1 MPDKRFSKN
10 KLYTLR
16 RNEERVGDFKTIKE
30 VAAFIGCTPQN
41 IQQNKRGAGVY
52 SWKDYTLT
60 KSQSWEADAL
70 LKYKRLARYV
80 INPATASKVYLGL
93 KNLLAEIEGGEL

>member
-1 MPDKRFSKN
+1 MKNKYYTLYEGDKRVDSFAN
-10 KLYTLR
+10 
-16 RNEERVGDFKTIKE
+16 IKE

-52 SWKDYTLT
+52 SWKNYTLT
-60 KSQSWEADAL
+60 KTLTWEAEAL

-80 INPATASKVYLGL
+80 INPATASKVYSGL
-93 KNLLAEIEGGEL
+93 KKILAEIEGGEL